1 LRRITYWMAATAVL
15 VVLLFTYPTSLSG
28 PTTSNVVAHGTQP
41 PGVVPAGPRASSGPT
56 SRSTKGN
63 TGAGSS
69 TSGGSGAVV
78 VNGSV
83 VDTVWGPVQVQVH
96 ISGRKITDVT
106 TLIYP
111 TGTGRDQEINS
122 YALPILRREAL
133 AAQSANVDG
142 VSGATYTSDGYRQ
155 SLQAALDAA
164 HFPS

>member
-1 LRRITYWMAATAVL
+1 VRRITYWTVAT
-15 VVLLFTYPTSLSG
+15 VVILILLFSYRTSLSG
-28 PTTSNVVAHGTQP
+28 PTTAHVVANGAQP
-41 PGVVPAGPRASSGPT
+41 PGVVPGPSAPSSPSSGA
-56 SRSTKGN
+56 STPPR
-63 TGAGSS
+63 TGSQ
-69 TSGGSGAVV
+69 TPRSGAVV

-122 YALPILRREAL
+122 YALPILRREVL
-133 AAQSANVDG
+133 AAQSARVSG
-142 VSGATYTSDGYRQ
+142 VSGATYTSGGYLQ

-164 HFPS
+164 HF